1 MFSGGAPTGFA
12 PQGKAAALA
21 GQGNGMRL
29 PSSFAGTTVT
39 PYERYMGTNPT
50 DRMNQQEFWQSGQ
63 APQYAASSML
73 RTALGLEAPQ
83 NPLLADALR
92 QKRRQQ
98 PGMMRRSAWESP
110 GVGEFSIPR
119 APFTPPVRGNPPNPE
134 PRPIGPPAAIGG
146 GLGGGGVVLPPWVSS
161 TPPTIQPMPPVSF
174 GQDPRLT
181 VLR

>member
-29 PSSFAGTTVT
+29 PSSFAGTNVT

-50 DRMNQQEFWQSGQ
+50 DRMNQQEFWKSGQ
-63 APQYAASSML
+63 APQYSASSML

-83 NPLLADALR
+83 HPLLADALR

-98 PGMMRRSAWESP
+98 PGMMGRP
-110 GVGEFSIPR
+110 NVGGGMAIPS

-134 PRPIGPPAAIGG
+134 PRPIGPPASIGG
-146 GLGGGGVVLPPWVSS
+146 GFGGGSVVLPPWTTS
-161 TPPTIQPMPPVSF
+161 TPPAIQPMPPVSF